1 MCDHAVKRSLR
12 HLTTFGRQPCILRF
26 TRCSR
31 QLDVGNV
38 GDCGNG
44 SNWRI
49 LQIYIEQR
57 PVPRPAKMSN
67 DSFEANPPDQGDC
80 LPLEA
85 VQKRPVAQTY
95 PSGYEPA
102 MLEPAAGGL

>member
-1 MCDHAVKRSLR
+1 MKRSLR
-12 HLTTFGRQPCILRF
+12 HLTTFGRQPCILRL
-26 TRCSR
+26 TRCSG
-31 QLDVGNV
+31 QLDIGNV
-38 GDCGNG
+38 GDCGNE

-49 LQIYIEQR
+49 MQIYIEQR
-57 PVPRPAKMSN
+57 PVPVRRKCRTIRSRRI
-67 DSFEANPPDQGDC
+67 PPDQGDC